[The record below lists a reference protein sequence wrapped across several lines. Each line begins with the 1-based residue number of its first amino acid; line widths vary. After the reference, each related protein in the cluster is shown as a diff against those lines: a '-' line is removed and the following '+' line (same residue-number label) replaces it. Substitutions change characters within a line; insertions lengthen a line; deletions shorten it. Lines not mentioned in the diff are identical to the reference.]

1 MSLHDSF
8 LGIILLSVGLFG
20 CASTSDVPKV
30 GFHTNEEAV
39 SFRHPVEYA
48 RDQKEVTRLSAILAP
63 ELLTELDVEAGA
75 IVWPIIAKQ
84 PGKPI
89 VKGFSFIVGM
99 NSWGDIVLEALL
111 PLGGSDAK
119 QSRFLIVNRD
129 GGWAYTLGGT
139 EVNYDSKRFESD
151 VAYQEEVFASVGMSG
166 EELSASW
173 NRYFSARGIQGR
185 IVPFETIIV
194 GSEAWNAYAN
204 SLAEGMKANKMP
216 NGEIRLGTVTT
227 EELQKQAASKPGSTY
242 GQRFGRN
249 LSIGID
255 PISVAIGMANAGVS
269 AAFEPL
275 KGYYAKAEGI
285 RRDQVSTYRWLVK
298 SYQQLLAG
306 QRNHPVEK

>member
-1 MSLHDSF
+1 MSRCGVIF
-8 LGIILLSVGLFG
+8 LSVIIASLFG
-20 CASTSDVPKV
+20 CASTSNVPKV

-89 VKGFSFIVGM
+89 VKGFAFIVGM

-129 GGWAYTLGGT
+129 GGWVYTLGGT
-139 EVNYDSKRFESD
+139 EANYDSKRFESD
-151 VAYQEEVFASVGMSG
+151 TTYQDEVFASVGMSG
-166 EELSASW
+166 KELSDSW
-173 NRYFSARGIQGR
+173 SRYFLSHGVQEGVIS
-185 IVPFETIIV
+185 FETIAV
-194 GSEAWNAYAN
+194 GSEAWNVYTA
-204 SLAEGMKANKMP
+204 SLTEGMKANRMP

-227 EELQKQAASKPGSTY
+227 EELQKQASSKPGSTY

-275 KGYYAKAEGI
+275 KGYYAQAEGT
-285 RRDQVSTYRWLVK
+285 RRDQVSTYRWIVK

-306 QRNHPVEK
+306 QRNHPVGK